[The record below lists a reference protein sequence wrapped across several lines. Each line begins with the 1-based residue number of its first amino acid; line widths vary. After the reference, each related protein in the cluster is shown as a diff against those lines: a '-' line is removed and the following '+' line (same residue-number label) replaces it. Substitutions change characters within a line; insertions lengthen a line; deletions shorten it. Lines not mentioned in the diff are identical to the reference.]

1 MTDPLD
7 IDCGSP
13 EFNHPGELP
22 GRLTAHRRNED
33 NTVPRVCTTRSCGGR
48 FIRTRPDS
56 VESGS
61 MSTSS
66 FVSGEQERHPVQ
78 ERVMMAST
86 H

>member
-33 NTVPRVCTTRSCGGR
+33 NTVLRICTTRVAAC
-48 FIRTRPDS
+48 DS
-56 VESGS
+56 
-61 MSTSS
+61 STD
-66 FVSGEQERHPVQ
+66 
-78 ERVMMAST
+78 AANW
-86 H
+86 